1 MREARDA
8 LWRAGNK
15 DVTWLDAL
23 LEICHRSL
31 DTITS
36 TSRRQRFRID
46 IHLDTGGAWFHQ
58 GPALPSHVLYK
69 ICCDGVVRP
78 VWETEGTPV
87 NVGRTT
93 RVIPAQTRMVV
104 QNRDRTCAHPACA
117 TTANLEIHHIDHWLD
132 GGPSE
137 TSNLV
142 SLCPSHHD
150 KHHHHKFGVTGNADI
165 AGGLQFRDE
174 RGRIIAASAQPNP
187 PNTPP
192 PPPPKPYTHPTGE
205 TMHTKWLDFHN
216 A

>member
-1 MREARDA
+1 MTIAAEA
-8 LWRAGNK
+8 
-15 DVTWLDAL
+15 
-23 LEICHRSL
+23 
-31 DTITS
+31 
-36 TSRRQRFRID
+36 
-46 IHLDTGGAWFHQ
+46 
-58 GPALPSHVLYK
+58 
-69 ICCDGVVRP
+69 VRP

-87 NVGRTT
+87 NVGRAT

-137 TSNLV
+137 TWNLV

-174 RGRIIAASAQPNP
+174 RGRIIAASNPTQPAKQA
-187 PNTPP
+187 TPTTTQTVHAP
-192 PPPPKPYTHPTGE
+192 HR
-205 TMHTKWLDFHN
+205 
-216 A
+216 